1 MKLPFTEEKIGENIF
16 IRTFKQET
24 DSEELA
30 WHRDKE
36 DRIIEPI
43 EETNWGFQL
52 DNELPK
58 MIQGK
63 IYIPKGVFHR
73 LIKGDNDLKI
83 RLTKL

>member
-1 MKLPFTEEKIGENIF
+1 MKLPFIEEKIGDNIY

-24 DSEELA
+24 DSEDFM